1 MDATLLLLAD
11 GRFPT
16 GGHVH
21 SGGVEAAVT
30 DGRIGDLDSLAGYL
44 RGRLATTG
52 RVDACFAWAA
62 CEQRHPWAVL
72 DAEAVARCPSP
83 ALRAAG
89 RTQGRGILRA
99 GRRTWP
105 DDRLDHLDA
114 AFDGRPWWSLAL
126 GAVVAAAGSA
136 PVDAALLAAQSCVA
150 TPAWAGVRLLGL
162 DPFEVAGLLADLA
175 GPIDSVAAATGA
187 LMSAGA
193 APGSF
198 PASSGPLAD
207 IAAEHH
213 AHGEVRLFAS

>member
-1 MDATLLLLAD
+1 MDSTLLLLAD

-30 DGRIGDLDSLAGYL
+30 DGRIGDPGSLARYL

-52 RVDACFAWAA
+52 R
-62 CEQRHPWAVL
+62 L
-72 DAEAVARCPSP
+72 DAEAMARCPSP

-89 RTQGRGILRA
+89 RSQGRGILRA

-105 DDRLDHLDA
+105 DERLDELDRKFA
-114 AFDGRPWWSLAL
+114 GSPWWALAL
-126 GAVVAAAGSA
+126 GAVVAAAGA
-136 PVDAALLAAQSCVA
+136 TPTDAALLAAQSSVA

-162 DPFEVAGLLADLA
+162 DPFEVTGVLADLSA
-175 GPIDSVAAATGA
+175 PIDQVAADTGILMEGGAT
-187 LMSAGA
+187 
-193 APGSF
+193 PDRF
-198 PASSGPLAD
+198 PASSGPLTD
-207 IAAEHH
+207 IAAEAH